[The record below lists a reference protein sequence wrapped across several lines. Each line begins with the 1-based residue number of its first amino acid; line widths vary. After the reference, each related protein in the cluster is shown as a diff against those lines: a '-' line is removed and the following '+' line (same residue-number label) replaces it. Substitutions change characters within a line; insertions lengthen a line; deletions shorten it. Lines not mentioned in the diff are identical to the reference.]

1 MTQHYPLLVPGA
13 VASATRLDVTA
24 PFDDALIARFDTAD
38 KKGVEKAL
46 ATAHALFQD
55 KSTWLS
61 KAERIDILTRLAELM
76 QQNAERLT
84 LIAAREGGKPL
95 TDSKVEMERAIDGIH
110 SCIECLRHAAGN
122 EIPMGINAA
131 SMNRLAL
138 TRHEPIG
145 VVVAISA
152 FNHPINL
159 IVHQVGPAIAAGCP
173 VIVKPAQDTPMS
185 CYELV
190 KLIHQ
195 AGLPETWCQALC
207 VENNDVAG
215 TLASDARVGFLS
227 FIGSAAVGWMLRSRL
242 APGAR
247 CALEHGGAA
256 PVIVAA
262 DADLEDTLP
271 LLAKAG
277 FYHAGQVCVSVQ
289 RVFAHRSIAR
299 QLAEQLVELGDAMK
313 VGDPTLADT
322 DIGPLIRHTETDR
335 VHDWVQS
342 AIDAGAE
349 KLSGGEKISP
359 SCYRPT
365 VLFNPPDATDV
376 STREIFGPVICVYE
390 YDDINQALKTA
401 NALDLAFQASVFTK
415 NIDTAMHAYKQFNAS
430 AVMINDH
437 TAFRVDWMPFAG
449 LRHSGLGVGG
459 IAYSFEDMQISKMMV
474 LRSKS
479 L

>member
-1 MTQHYPLLVPGA
+1 MSQHYPLLVPGA
-13 VASATRLDVTA
+13 SASHTKLEVTA
-24 PFDDALIARFDTAD
+24 PYDGELIATFDTAD
-38 KKGVEKAL
+38 KNGVELAL
-46 ATAHALFQD
+46 ATAYALFQD
-55 KSTWLS
+55 KSKWLDAA
-61 KAERIDILTRLAELM
+61 KRIEVLTRLARLM
-76 QQNAERLT
+76 QDNAERLT

-95 TDSKVEMERAIDGIH
+95 VDSKVEMQRAIDGIH
-110 SCIECLRHAAGN
+110 NCIECVRSARGE

-131 SMNRLAL
+131 SMNRLAM

-159 IVHQVGPAIAAGCP
+159 IVHQVAPAIAAGCP

-195 AGLPETWCQALC
+195 AGLPEAWCQALS
-207 VENNDVAG
+207 VEDVEAAG
-215 TLASDARVGFLS
+215 VLASDARVGFLS
-227 FIGSAAVGWMLRSRL
+227 FIGSARVGWMLRSRL

-247 CALEHGGAA
+247 CALEHGGVA
-256 PVIVAA
+256 PVIVAD
-262 DADLEDTLP
+262 DADLDDTLP

-289 RVFAHRSIAR
+289 RVYAHSSIAR
-299 QLAEQLVELGDAMK
+299 KLAEDLAQLGNAMN
-313 VGDPTLADT
+313 VGDPTSADT
-322 DIGPLIRHTETDR
+322 DVGPLIRHDETDR
-335 VHDWVQS
+335 VHAWVED
-342 AIDAGAE
+342 AVDAGAE
-349 KLSGGEKISP
+349 KLSGGEKLSA

-365 VLFNPPDATDV
+365 VLYNPPDDAKV
-376 STREIFGPVICVYE
+376 SREEIFGPVICVYS
-390 YDDINQALKTA
+390 YDDIDDALARA
-401 NALDLAFQASVFTK
+401 NDMPLAFQAAVFTK

-459 IAYSFEDMQISKMMV
+459 IPYTFEDMQIKKM
-474 LRSKS
+474 LLLKS
-479 L
+479 PAL